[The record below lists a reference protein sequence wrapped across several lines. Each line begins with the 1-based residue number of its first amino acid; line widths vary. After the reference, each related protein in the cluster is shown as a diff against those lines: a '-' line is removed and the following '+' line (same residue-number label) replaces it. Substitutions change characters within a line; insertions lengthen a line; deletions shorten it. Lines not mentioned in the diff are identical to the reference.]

1 MTMLCGTPDLLC
13 FPHHCYN
20 NASLIFIYWSCSL
33 KRGKVARNSHSYS
46 EKSILHFC
54 SSETNEI
61 FLSTS
66 KYILEYYSI
75 ASYDLPLPHD
85 IYFILHNSLSS
96 KIMLPSKI
104 CLIEPHSMKTMR
116 KWGYHNVSLISA
128 LYGRERLVIKP
139 SEIALSVP
147 SRVSPRCA
155 VCMLRGRE
163 KSLAPA

>member
-1 MTMLCGTPDLLC
+1 MTMLCGTPNLLC

-33 KRGKVARNSHSYS
+33 KRGKVVGNSHSYS
-46 EKSILHFC
+46 EKSILLFC

-61 FLSTS
+61 LLSAS

-75 ASYDLPLPHD
+75 ASYDLSFPNG
-85 IYFILHNSLSS
+85 IYFILHNSISS

-104 CLIEPHSMKTMR
+104 CLIEPHTMKTMR

-128 LYGRERLVIKP
+128 LYGRELLLIKP
-139 SEIALSVP
+139 PETALCVP

-155 VCMLRGRE
+155 VCMLQGRE
-163 KSLAPA
+163 NSLAPA